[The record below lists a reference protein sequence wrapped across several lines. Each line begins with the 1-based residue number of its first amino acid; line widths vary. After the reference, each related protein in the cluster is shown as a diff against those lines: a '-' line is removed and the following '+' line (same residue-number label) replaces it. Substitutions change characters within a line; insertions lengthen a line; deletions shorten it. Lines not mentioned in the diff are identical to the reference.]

1 MSTPILDNG
10 QGVIDPDVYFQLNK
24 PPASLPEFES
34 KLTAFVEYHQRLDNK
49 IVFITVSHPL
59 LPTCFTHFI
68 NVEWWNNCSLG
79 KPDCSLY

>member
-49 IVFITVSHPL
+49 IVFITSGGTTVPL
-59 LPTCFTHFI
+59 ENQTVLTVLEVLFQQSI
-68 NVEWWNNCSLG
+68 L
-79 KPDCSLY
+79 